1 MALTLPD
8 ASKLALAD
16 KLNGGKS
23 RWQPR
28 FLVYEDSAG
37 TPVLTPLTDTVC
49 VLDSVNFEIE
59 MAGTCVAP
67 AGVTTPFKKLYVVGD
82 VGTYELMSPAVLI
95 ELCAAGIADLTPYI
109 IAYDTLSV
117 AVTAG
122 DKVSGSAVIQMV

>member
-49 VLDSVNFEIE
+49 VLDSVNF
-59 MAGTCVAP
+59 AHR
-67 AGVTTPFKKLYVVGD
+67 
-82 VGTYELMSPAVLI
+82 AVRSWYSRPDPIHHRLRH
-95 ELCAAGIADLTPYI
+95 
-109 IAYDTLSV
+109 
-117 AVTAG
+117 AVRG
-122 DKVSGSAVIQMV
+122 GHGGR